1 MEYRVDERA
10 KRIARKLRKI
20 RELKGL
26 TREKFCE
33 PLGENSDYWGLIER
47 GEQPISLPK
56 LLQVCEVY
64 QIPIESVVVLDYQ
77 IQDNGRVREDIDGL
91 LGQCNEYQLE
101 VIRKIYFGYCH
112 DAIKYR
118 IHPDH
123 QAEFGTFCVVA
134 MAACENDRP
143 QAGFNNLF

>member
-77 IQDNGRVREDIDGL
+77 MQDDEQIRGDIDEL
-91 LGQCNEYQLE
+91 LGQCNGYQLE
-101 VIRKIYFGYCH
+101 VIRKFIS
-112 DAIKYR
+112 D
-118 IHPDH
+118 
-123 QAEFGTFCVVA
+123 TA
-134 MAACENDRP
+134 MT
-143 QAGFNNLF
+143 L

>member
-33 PLGENSDYWGLIER
+33 PLGENS
-47 GEQPISLPK
+47 LPK

-77 IQDNGRVREDIDGL
+77 VQDNGRVREDIDGL

-101 VIRKIYFGYCH
+101 VIRKFIS
-112 DAIKYR
+112 DI
-118 IHPDH
+118 
-123 QAEFGTFCVVA
+123 A
-134 MAACENDRP
+134 MT
-143 QAGFNNLF
+143 L

>member
-1 MEYRVDERA
+1 MTPWNTEWMNGQSGLPANCA
-10 KRIARKLRKI
+10 KS
-20 RELKGL
+20 
-26 TREKFCE
+26 CE

-77 IQDNGRVREDIDGL
+77 VQDNGRVREDIDGL

-101 VIRKIYFGYCH
+101 VIRKFIS
-112 DAIKYR
+112 DI
-118 IHPDH
+118 
-123 QAEFGTFCVVA
+123 A
-134 MAACENDRP
+134 MT
-143 QAGFNNLF
+143 L

>member
-77 IQDNGRVREDIDGL
+77 VQDNGRVREENISAVTIDP
-91 LGQCNEYQLE
+91 QIQMNNSIPQT
-101 VIRKIYFGYCH
+101 I
-112 DAIKYR
+112 AITAPAPVKT
-118 IHPDH
+118 
-123 QAEFGTFCVVA
+123 A
-134 MAACENDRP
+134 
-143 QAGFNNLF
+143 

>member
-64 QIPIESVVVLDYQ
+64 QIPIVSVVVLDYQ

-101 VIRKIYFGYCH
+101 VIRKFIS
-112 DAIKYR
+112 DI
-118 IHPDH
+118 
-123 QAEFGTFCVVA
+123 A
-134 MAACENDRP
+134 MT
-143 QAGFNNLF
+143 L

>member
-64 QIPIESVVVLDYQ
+64 QIPIESVVVLDY
-77 IQDNGRVREDIDGL
+77 
-91 LGQCNEYQLE
+91 
-101 VIRKIYFGYCH
+101 
-112 DAIKYR
+112 KYR
-118 IHPDH
+118 TT
-123 QAEFGTFCVVA
+123 AEYGRTLTDFWDSA
-134 MAACENDRP
+134 MSIS
-143 QAGFNNLF
+143 LK

>member
-64 QIPIESVVVLDYQ
+64 QIPIDQ

-101 VIRKIYFGYCH
+101 VIRKFIS
-112 DAIKYR
+112 DI
-118 IHPDH
+118 
-123 QAEFGTFCVVA
+123 A
-134 MAACENDRP
+134 MT
-143 QAGFNNLF
+143 L

>member
-47 GEQPISLPK
+47 GEQPISLPNCSRYARFTRS
-56 LLQVCEVY
+56 LLRASWY
-64 QIPIESVVVLDYQ
+64 WT
-77 IQDNGRVREDIDGL
+77 
-91 LGQCNEYQLE
+91 
-101 VIRKIYFGYCH
+101 
-112 DAIKYR
+112 IKYR
-118 IHPDH
+118 TT
-123 QAEFGTFCVVA
+123 AEYGRTLTDFWDSA
-134 MAACENDRP
+134 MSIS
-143 QAGFNNLF
+143 LK

>member
-77 IQDNGRVREDIDGL
+77 MQDDEQIRGDIYEL
-91 LGQCNEYQLE
+91 LGQCNGYQLE
-101 VIRKIYFGYCH
+101 VIRKFIS
-112 DAIKYR
+112 DI
-118 IHPDH
+118 
-123 QAEFGTFCVVA
+123 A
-134 MAACENDRP
+134 MT
-143 QAGFNNLF
+143 L

>member
-1 MEYRVDERA
+1 MDERA

-56 LLQVCEVY
+56 LL
-64 QIPIESVVVLDYQ
+64 VVLDYQ
-77 IQDNGRVREDIDGL
+77 MQDDEQIRGDIDEL
-91 LGQCNEYQLE
+91 LGQCNGYQLE
-101 VIRKIYFGYCH
+101 VIRKFIS
-112 DAIKYR
+112 DI
-118 IHPDH
+118 
-123 QAEFGTFCVVA
+123 A
-134 MAACENDRP
+134 MT
-143 QAGFNNLF
+143 L

>member
-56 LLQVCEVY
+56 LLY

-77 IQDNGRVREDIDGL
+77 VQDNGRVREDIDGL

-101 VIRKIYFGYCH
+101 VIRKFIS
-112 DAIKYR
+112 DI
-118 IHPDH
+118 
-123 QAEFGTFCVVA
+123 A
-134 MAACENDRP
+134 MT
-143 QAGFNNLF
+143 L

>member
-77 IQDNGRVREDIDGL
+77 IQDNG
-91 LGQCNEYQLE
+91 EYGRTLTD
-101 VIRKIYFGYCH
+101 FW
-112 DAIKYR
+112 DS
-118 IHPDH
+118 
-123 QAEFGTFCVVA
+123 A
-134 MAACENDRP
+134 MSIS
-143 QAGFNNLF
+143 LK